1 MLQKLFVLMCGGMFF
16 FAGSA
21 GIAVAGSSDE
31 LLKKIEQ
38 LERQLKELKQVQKS
52 SGEKME
58 QCMKATGVE
67 KLCSCLKEKLPDEL
81 TFEQYVHNVVVTS
94 QELGYDGMS
103 AEQRRKVDSAIVA
116 RDACV
121 EKEKEKGGFLW

>member
-1 MLQKLFVLMCGGMFF
+1 MVKRLAIMLCVGIFI
-16 FAGSA
+16 AGSVCP
-21 GIAVAGSSDE
+21 VAAANNDE

-38 LERQLKELKQVQKS
+38 LERQLKELKQIQKS
-52 SGEKME
+52 SSEKME

-67 KLCSCLKEKLPDEL
+67 KLCSCLKERLPEEL
-81 TFEQYVHNVVVTS
+81 TFEQYVHNVVSTR
-94 QELGYDGMS
+94 QELGYEAMS
-103 AEQRRKVDSAIVA
+103 VEQRKKVDSSVVA

>member
-1 MLQKLFVLMCGGMFF
+1 MLQKFVVLMCCGMFLF
-16 FAGSA
+16 SGSVNL
-21 GIAVAGSSDE
+21 AVAGSNDE

-52 SGEKME
+52 SSEKME
-58 QCMKATGVE
+58 QCMKAIGVE
-67 KLCSCLKEKLPDEL
+67 KLCSCLKENLSDEL
-81 TFEQYVHNVVVTS
+81 TFEQYVHNVVSTR
-94 QELGYDGMS
+94 QELGYDAMA
-103 AEQRRKVDSAIVA
+103 AEQRKKVDNAVAA

>member
-1 MLQKLFVLMCGGMFF
+1 MLHRIIVTLSAVLILSVASVGGAI
-16 FAGSA
+16 AGEN
-21 GIAVAGSSDE
+21 DE

-38 LERQLKELKQVQKS
+38 LERQLQELKQIQMS

-58 QCMKATGVE
+58 QCMAATGVK
-67 KLCSCLKEKLPDEL
+67 KLCDCLADKLPTDL
-81 TFEQYVHNVVVTS
+81 TFEQYVHNVVTGK
-94 QELGYDGMS
+94 QDLGYDTMP
-103 AEQRRKVDSAIVA
+103 AEKRKNVDLSIAA

>member
-1 MLQKLFVLMCGGMFF
+1 MLQRLVVLICGGMFF
-16 FAGSA
+16 FSGSV
-21 GIAVAGSSDE
+21 GLAVAAGNDD
-31 LLKKIEQ
+31 LLLQIEK
-38 LERQLKELKQVQKS
+38 LERQLKELRQVQKS

-67 KLCSCLKEKLPDEL
+67 KLCRCLTEKLSDEL
-81 TFEQYVHNVVVTS
+81 TFEQYVHNVVS
-94 QELGYDGMS
+94 SRQELGYDAMS
-103 AEQRRKVDSAIVA
+103 PEQRKKVDGSVAA